1 MDKIKKKKR
10 QAKVFFDKNYDRF
23 TIHDVYE
30 FALKRQEYEDN
41 HPEQRII
48 TKYKT
53 VDD

>member
-1 MDKIKKKKR
+1 MGNVKKKKR

-48 TKYKT
+48 TKYNT
-53 VDD
+53 VND